1 MEGLISEGSYNWN
14 SKSTL
19 KQALGVLTKI
29 DWFLIFNCKKS

>member
-1 MEGLISEGSYNWN
+1 MEELISEGSYNWN

-29 DWFLIFNCKKS
+29 DWFLIFN